1 MYVSPSLNITAFNC
15 PSCNAYCRQY
25 WYDLRYHNGS
35 SYAMVS
41 NAKLAVCEH
50 CNGNSFWLYNDM
62 IHPNIITVS
71 LPNPDLP
78 DDIKADYMEARDIL
92 TKSPKGAAALIRLA
106 IQKLCVHLG
115 GTGRNIN
122 DDISKLVKDGLP
134 AKVQKAL
141 DIVRVVGNNAVHPG
155 TIDLND
161 NRDLAMSLFGLIN
174 IIADVMITQPKQVD
188 ELYGGLPANL
198 LEAIEKRDSK

>member
-1 MYVSPSLNITAFNC
+1 
-15 PSCNAYCRQY
+15 
-25 WYDLRYHNGS
+25 
-35 SYAMVS
+35 
-41 NAKLAVCEH
+41 
-50 CNGNSFWLYNDM
+50 M